1 MWIFFFPDSNK
12 KIRSTGQALTD
23 KELMKV
29 AETLGKE
36 WEQVAIHLDLKTI
49 DLEDIKEDHRSVIM
63 QKLKMLE
70 LWTRRRPPG
79 KATAQDLLE
88 GLKGTDLP
96 VKTHQLLTGNVL

>member
-12 KIRSTGQALTD
+12 KIRSTGQALTE

-36 WEQVAIHLDLKTI
+36 WEQVAIHLDLETI
-49 DLEDIKEDHRSVIM
+49 DLDDIKAEHTPVIM

-79 KATAQDLLE
+79 KATAQDLLD
-88 GLKGTDLP
+88 GLKDMDLP
-96 VKTHQLLTGNVL
+96 LKTYQLLTGNVL